1 MKHKHRST
9 LVHKFVEYIPN
20 DLKDGTIYVSITFAT
35 AIHKCCC
42 GSGNEVVTPISPTDW
57 QLTFDGESISLY
69 PSIGNWNLDC
79 KSHYW
84 ITNNKV
90 KWAWSWSQKE
100 IEAGRAYDWLAKER
114 YFNTTTPSASND
126 IITNVEKAE
135 KYKPKENLWRKLTK
149 KLF

>member
-1 MKHKHRST
+1 MKYRST
-9 LVHKFVEYIPN
+9 LVHEFVEYIPD

-42 GSGNEVVTPISPTDW
+42 GCGNEVVTPISPTDW

-69 PSIGNWNLDC
+69 PSIGSWNLDC

-90 KWAWSWSQKE
+90 KWAWSWSKKD
-100 IEAGRAYDWLAKER
+100 IEAGRTHDRLAKER
-114 YFNTTTPSASND
+114 YFNSTTHQAIND
-126 IITNVEKAE
+126 TITNVEKVE
-135 KYKPKENLWRKLTK
+135 DKPKESLWRKLTK
-149 KLF
+149 MLF